1 MHGLTHPRTRLPAP
15 SVAFRARLRW
25 PSVTPPIDWVF
36 IHRGG
41 FPEGMC
47 VLSDLTERIRD
58 AESRAA
64 GLEAELADPALSG
77 KPGEYARLA
86 RDLAALRPLVE
97 TGTRWLA
104 TCRELEGAEEMARD
118 PDRELAELAKTEI
131 ARLGEDREAL
141 EADLKQLL
149 VPPDPDDRKS
159 VILEIRA
166 GAGGEE
172 AALFAADLFR
182 MYSRYAEV
190 RGWKVELL
198 STSETGA
205 GGYKE
210 LVADIRGDGA
220 FSRLKYERGVHRVQ
234 RVPTTESQGRIH
246 TSTVTVAVL
255 PEAEDVDVEIAQ
267 SDLRIDVFR
276 SSGPGGQSVNTTD
289 SAVRIT
295 HVPTGV
301 VVTCQ
306 DEKSQHKN
314 KARAMKILR
323 ARILEA
329 EKDRIASERAS
340 ERRSQVGTGDRSEKI
355 RTYNF
360 PQSRVTDHRAGL
372 TLHRLDAILE
382 GELDELV
389 DGVRER
395 MQAEAEA
402 HAIAQ
407 GAAAGAPA

>member
-1 MHGLTHPRTRLPAP
+1 
-15 SVAFRARLRW
+15 
-25 PSVTPPIDWVF
+25 
-36 IHRGG
+36 
-41 FPEGMC
+41 MC
-47 VLSDLTERIRD
+47 ALSDLTERIRD

-64 GLEAELADPALSG
+64 GLEAELADPALAG

-86 RDLAALRPLVE
+86 QELAAVRPLAQAGARFLDV
-97 TGTRWLA
+97 T
-104 TCRELEGAEEMARD
+104 RELEEAAEMARD
-118 PDRELAELAKTEI
+118 PDAEMAELAKAEMERLTE
-131 ARLGEDREAL
+131 EREAL
-141 EADLKQLL
+141 EAQLKELL

-159 VILEIRA
+159 VILELRG

-172 AALFAADLFR
+172 AALFAGDLFR
-182 MYSRYAEV
+182 MYSRYAES
-190 RGWKVELL
+190 RGWKVEVL
-198 STSETGA
+198 SASESGV

-210 LVADIRGDGA
+210 LVAHIVGNGV

-234 RVPTTESQGRIH
+234 RVPATESQGRIH

-255 PEAEDVDVEIAQ
+255 PEAEEVELDINPA
-267 SDLRIDVFR
+267 DLRIDVFR

-301 VVTCQ
+301 VVSCQ

-323 ARILEA
+323 ARLLEA
-329 EKDRIASERAS
+329 EKERVASERAS

-360 PQSRVTDHRAGL
+360 PQTRVTDHRAGL

-389 DGVRER
+389 DGIREKV
-395 MQAEAEA
+395 QAELEA
-402 HAIAQ
+402 ST
-407 GAAAGAPA
+407 

>member
-1 MHGLTHPRTRLPAP
+1 M
-15 SVAFRARLRW
+15 F
-25 PSVTPPIDWVF
+25 
-36 IHRGG
+36 
-41 FPEGMC
+41 

-58 AESRAA
+58 AETRAA
-64 GLEAELADPALSG
+64 ALEAELADPALSG
-77 KPGEYARLA
+77 KPGEYVRLA
-86 RDLAALRPLVE
+86 QDLAAVRPLVQA
-97 TGTRWLA
+97 GTRWISV
-104 TCRELEGAEEMARD
+104 CRELEEASEMARD
-118 PDRELAELAKTEI
+118 SDPELAELAK
-131 ARLGEDREAL
+131 AEAAGLAEERDTL
-141 EADLKQLL
+141 EAELKLLL

-159 VILEIRA
+159 VILELRG

-172 AALFAADLFR
+172 AALFAGDLFR
-182 MYSRYAEV
+182 MYSRYAESK
-190 RGWKVELL
+190 GWKVEIL
-198 STSETGA
+198 SASESGV

-210 LVADIRGDGA
+210 LVAHIVGDGV

-234 RVPTTESQGRIH
+234 RVPATESQGRTH

-255 PEAEDVDVEIAQ
+255 PEAEAVEMDIAPA
-267 SDLRIDVFR
+267 DLRIDVFR

-314 KARAMKILR
+314 KARAMKILG
-323 ARILEA
+323 ARLLEA
-329 EKDRIASERAS
+329 EKERVASERAS

-360 PQSRVTDHRAGL
+360 PQTRVTDHRAGI
-372 TLHRLDAILE
+372 TLHRLPAILE

-389 DGVRER
+389 DGIREK
-395 MQAEAEA
+395 MQELAEA
-402 HAIAQ
+402 
-407 GAAAGAPA
+407 AA